1 MQPVRTVVVIWSTWA
16 LFNTLSWS
24 AFVCVFCLRN
34 LWTAMEKAW
43 EHPGLLLLAW
53 QPLFNSRR
61 DHRRGWANI
70 YPSLLVPHTVRW
82 IAKWRCV
89 FPLFQ
94 LTQSLASLDQLLVD
108 SVRSFFT
115 SRICP
120 VSSVTSSKASGV
132 LFVVVFLSRIH
143 KTEQM
148 CGWNKTA
155 LPVHEICSWEGK
167 CGRQKQKKYVAFQ
180 VPE

>member
-1 MQPVRTVVVIWSTWA
+1 MCSVWETFGQPWKKPKKTKGCCYWHCSR
-16 LFNTLSWS
+16 F
-24 AFVCVFCLRN
+24 
-34 LWTAMEKAW
+34 
-43 EHPGLLLLAW
+43 
-53 QPLFNSRR
+53 FNSRG

-70 YPSLLVPHTVRW
+70 YPGLLVPHTVRW

-94 LTQSLASLDQLLVD
+94 LTQSLASLDQLSVD

-115 SRICP
+115 RRISP

-132 LFVVVFLSRIH
+132 LFVVVFYFLSRIH
-143 KTEQM
+143 ETEQM

-155 LPVHEICSWEGK
+155 LPVHEICRRKVWASSKNKSK
-167 CGRQKQKKYVAFQ
+167 CVVFQ